1 MLENSSECAVDGQQE
16 EVKNLKD
23 LLCAIRGR
31 LNVIGTTMYLLEE
44 TVTLDTASNKRYFSK
59 MKTEME
65 TVRRLING

>member
-1 MLENSSECAVDGQQE
+1 MLENSSECAVDEQQE